1 MKLQYPYA
9 LLLLLAIPVLILIYI
24 LRNKYR
30 EETAPSTYIWELSQK
45 FMKKRN
51 PLRKVEHLLALIVE
65 ILTIA
70 GMSLALAHPTF
81 VLTGQAD
88 NIVFVLDGSASM
100 NMTHEENKTR
110 FESAKEQIA
119 KVAKDAKTG
128 SAFTLVLASD
138 QAHVVCESVTDK
150 TRFEM
155 YLEST
160 KASYLSSTLDDSMTV
175 AQQFMSNGTTNVCY
189 LATDKK
195 ILETYTKNVNVLSVY
210 DDSKNYA
217 INSLS
222 YVYYPVSSK
231 REKPQIGISGTATSY
246 TCDEKLRIHFYVNDE
261 SIGYSDF
268 DTKANTPLVLS
279 LPDQD
284 VTYTSAD
291 AIKSVKAVIDNE
303 DALMLDNTF
312 TIYNNEAGST
322 TRVLVVSDSPFY
334 FKAIFQAL
342 NNVSAT
348 IISSSS
354 YSSSYTGYDITVFD
368 SYTPSALP
376 KTGAVWFFGTD
387 TVSDCG
393 FLAQKQETI
402 DGGGTLVYA
411 NNSDLLYQE
420 LTSSVSAKKD
430 IIVSKYVR
438 YSLPSNG
445 SNFTSILNYISDTKD
460 TIPAVFAGKNPLGQ
474 REVVF
479 AFDLHDSNLPLL
491 YDFVVL
497 MRNFVD
503 YSNPQILS
511 TFSYENGESTLLS
524 LPDNLTD
531 LVAKLPSG
539 KEVPLDT
546 ANDQTTF
553 TLSEVGNYQ
562 ITATYDD
569 GSTKDIFVYSQ
580 YPKEEENP
588 SAIDSTDH
596 SIVLPAEVKKGD
608 GLFDNILP
616 WVIAAAV
623 FFSVDWILYT
633 YEQY

>member
-70 GMSLALAHPTF
+70 GMSLALAHPAF
-81 VLTGQAD
+81 VLTGKAD

-128 SAFTLVLASD
+128 SAFTLILASD

-155 YLEST
+155 YLDST
-160 KASYLSSTLDDSMTV
+160 KASYLSATLDDSMTV
-175 AQQFMSNGTTNVCY
+175 AQQLMSNGTTNVCY

-261 SIGYSDF
+261 SIGYADF

-312 TIYNNEAGST
+312 TVYNNEAGST

-348 IISSSS
+348 IVSSSS

-376 KTGAVWFFGTD
+376 KTGAVWFFGSD

-393 FLAQKQETI
+393 
-402 DGGGTLVYA
+402 
-411 NNSDLLYQE
+411 
-420 LTSSVSAKKD
+420 
-430 IIVSKYVR
+430 
-438 YSLPSNG
+438 
-445 SNFTSILNYISDTKD
+445 
-460 TIPAVFAGKNPLGQ
+460 
-474 REVVF
+474 
-479 AFDLHDSNLPLL
+479 
-491 YDFVVL
+491 
-497 MRNFVD
+497 
-503 YSNPQILS
+503 
-511 TFSYENGESTLLS
+511 
-524 LPDNLTD
+524 
-531 LVAKLPSG
+531 
-539 KEVPLDT
+539 
-546 ANDQTTF
+546 
-553 TLSEVGNYQ
+553 
-562 ITATYDD
+562 
-569 GSTKDIFVYSQ
+569 
-580 YPKEEENP
+580 
-588 SAIDSTDH
+588 
-596 SIVLPAEVKKGD
+596 
-608 GLFDNILP
+608 
-616 WVIAAAV
+616 
-623 FFSVDWILYT
+623 
-633 YEQY
+633 